1 LPHRSQTKE
10 QHAMQVTPY
19 LSYNGN
25 CEAAFKFYAQA
36 LDATID
42 VMMTYESAPAGM
54 PIPPDWKQKI
64 MYGRLEVDGGV
75 IMASD
80 APPDRFRPAQGFS
93 VSLLIENP
101 AEAERRFEAL
111 SAGGSVTVPFGK
123 TFFARG
129 FGTCVDQFG
138 IPWMVNCPLDE

>member
-1 LPHRSQTKE
+1 
-10 QHAMQVTPY
+10 MQVTPY

>member
-1 LPHRSQTKE
+1 
-10 QHAMQVTPY
+10 MQVTPY

-64 MYGRLEVDGGV
+64 MYGRLEVDGAV